1 MVVGLLCALWSAAIV
16 HAAGLDERAFW
27 SLLQQTDSLLQQAI
41 GQSGG
46 QREATLAKIRQSWAN
61 VDAVRLAD
69 GTTISVDMQWIIP
82 VNSETDVLQYTQTR
96 VRALLEYHARQ
107 PGTDL
112 KSALA
117 ALDRVLK
124 DPRFQYPDYTPTPL
138 PPTPTPL
145 PPGERPAPR
154 PNLSILSNLSQFVL
168 FALGVIAVI
177 AMIVYLARSLRVQRL
192 ALRLPTNGDSDDP
205 TTSTAALESAA
216 TSEET
221 QDYRNAIR
229 YLYLSSLLL
238 LDERGL
244 IRYDRTLT
252 NREHLRQI
260 QHKPQ
265 LAEALRP
272 VVETFDRVWYGF
284 APVDDAL
291 YQTFRAN
298 VEQLH
303 RIAPDQ
309 P

>member
-1 MVVGLLCALWSAAIV
+1 MV
-16 HAAGLDERAFW
+16 HAVALDERAFW
-27 SLLQQTDSLLQQAI
+27 SLLQQTDGLLQQAL

-46 QREATLAKIRQSWAN
+46 ARGATLAKVRQSWEA
-61 VDAVRLAD
+61 VDSVRLTD
-69 GTTISVDMQWIIP
+69 GTTISVNMTWLAFFAD
-82 VNSETDVLQYTQTR
+82 NTDSIQEARDR
-96 VRALLEYHARQ
+96 VRALLDYHTRQ
-107 PGTDL
+107 PGKDP

-124 DPRFQYPDYTPTPL
+124 DPRFQYPDYTPTPI
-138 PPTPTPL
+138 PPTLTPP
-145 PPGERPAPR
+145 PPGERPAP
-154 PNLSILSNLSQFVL
+154 PPDLSFLSKLSQVVL
-168 FALGVIAVI
+168 FALGALAVI
-177 AMIVYLARSLRVQRL
+177 TLLVYFARSLRVQRL
-192 ALRLPTNGDSDDP
+192 ALRLPANGDSDEP
-205 TTSTAALESAA
+205 TTSAAALESAA

-244 IRYDRTLT
+244 IHYDRTLT

-265 LAEALRP
+265 LADALRP

-291 YQTFRAN
+291 YQTFRAD

-303 RIAPDQ
+303 RITPDQ

>member
-1 MVVGLLCALWSAAIV
+1 MLCALLSASV
-16 HAAGLDERAFW
+16 GHAAGLDERAFW
-27 SLLQQTDSLLQQAI
+27 SLLQQTDSLLQQAL

-46 QREATLAKIRQSWAN
+46 QRESTLAKIRQSWAN
-61 VDAVRLAD
+61 VDTVRLAD

-82 VNSETDVLQYTQTR
+82 VNSETGVLQHVRDR
-96 VRALLEYHARQ
+96 VRAMLEYHARQ
-107 PGTDL
+107 PSTDP

-117 ALDRVLK
+117 ALNRVLS
-124 DPRFQYPDYTPTPL
+124 DPRFQYPDYTPTPI
-138 PPTPTPL
+138 PPTPTLP
-145 PPGERPAPR
+145 PPGERPAPPPDLR
-154 PNLSILSNLSQFVL
+154 GLSNLSQFVL
-168 FALGVIAVI
+168 FALGVTAVI
-177 AMIVYLARSLRVQRL
+177 AMIVYFARSLRVQRL
-192 ALRLPTNGDSDDP
+192 ALRLPANGANDDP

-216 TSEET
+216 NSEET

-244 IRYDRTLT
+244 IHYDRALT

-272 VVETFDRVWYGF
+272 VVDTFDRVWYGF
-284 APVDDAL
+284 APVDDSL
-291 YQTFRAN
+291 YETFRAN
-298 VEQLH
+298 VERLHQLT
-303 RIAPDQ
+303 PDQ

>member
-1 MVVGLLCALWSAAIV
+1 VVGLLCALLSVAVV
-16 HAAGLDERAFW
+16 HAAGLDERAYW
-27 SLLQQTDSLLQQAI
+27 SLLQQTDGLLQQAI

-46 QREATLAKIRQSWAN
+46 QRESTLAKVRQSWAN

-69 GTTISVDMQWIIP
+69 GTTISVDMKWL
-82 VNSETDVLQYTQTR
+82 VFFENATDSIQKVRDR
-96 VRALLEYHARQ
+96 VQALLDYHTRQ
-107 PGTDL
+107 PGKDP

-117 ALDRVLK
+117 ALDRVLT
-124 DPRFQYPDYTPTPL
+124 DPRFQYPDYTPTPI
-138 PPTPTPL
+138 PPTPTPP
-145 PPGERPAPR
+145 PPGERPAP
-154 PNLSILSNLSQFVL
+154 PPDLSGLSNLSQFVL
-168 FALGVIAVI
+168 FALGVAVVI
-177 AMIVYLARSLRVQRL
+177 AMVVYFARSLRVQRL
-192 ALRLPTNGDSDDP
+192 ALKLPTNGEGDDP

-216 TSEET
+216 ISEET

-244 IRYDRTLT
+244 IHYDRTLT

-265 LAEALRP
+265 LAEALHP
-272 VVETFDRVWYGF
+272 VVDTFDRVWYGF

-298 VEQLH
+298 VERLHQLT
-303 RIAPDQ
+303 PDQ